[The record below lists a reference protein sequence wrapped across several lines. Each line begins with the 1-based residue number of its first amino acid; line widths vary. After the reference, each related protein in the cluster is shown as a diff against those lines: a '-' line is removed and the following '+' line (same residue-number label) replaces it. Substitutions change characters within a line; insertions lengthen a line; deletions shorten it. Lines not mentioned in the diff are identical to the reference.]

1 MKKIKTFLY
10 SIIGGGSI
18 AIGGAAFLS
27 VESKVVGALFF
38 VVGLFV
44 ICTMGFSLFTG
55 KVCYIFENDAGYA
68 LDLLLIWLG
77 NIIGAFIVGEALRA
91 TRIAVISEK
100 AAAMC
105 RMKLDDS
112 LLSIFILAI
121 FCNIL
126 IYVAVDG
133 YRNNPHEIG
142 KYIALFFGVTVF
154 IICGFEHCVANMFY
168 ISLAR
173 MWSAEALIFIL
184 VNSLGN
190 AVGGVLLPLAKML
203 ENGAVKAD

>member
-1 MKKIKTFLY
+1 MKKTKKFVY
-10 SIIGGGSI
+10 SIIGGASI

-190 AVGGVLLPLAKML
+190 AVGGVLLPLAKTL
-203 ENGAVKAD
+203 ENRAVKTN

>member
-1 MKKIKTFLY
+1 
-10 SIIGGGSI
+10 
-18 AIGGAAFLS
+18 
-27 VESKVVGALFF
+27 
-38 VVGLFV
+38 
-44 ICTMGFSLFTG
+44 
-55 KVCYIFENDAGYA
+55 
-68 LDLLLIWLG
+68 
-77 NIIGAFIVGEALRA
+77 
-91 TRIAVISEK
+91 
-100 AAAMC
+100 
-105 RMKLDDS
+105 MKLDDS

-190 AVGGVLLPLAKML
+190 AVGGVLLPLAKTL
-203 ENGAVKAD
+203 ENRAVKTN

>member
-1 MKKIKTFLY
+1 MKKIKTFAY

-55 KVCYIFENDAGYA
+55 KVCYVFENDAGYA

-91 TRIAVISEK
+91 TRIAGISEK

-112 LLSIFILAI
+112 LFSIFILAI

-203 ENGAVKAD
+203 ENGAV

>member
-10 SIIGGGSI
+10 SIIGGASI

-55 KVCYIFENDAGYA
+55 KVCYVFENDAGYA

-91 TRIAVISEK
+91 TRIAGISEK

-112 LLSIFILAI
+112 LFSIFILAI

-190 AVGGVLLPLAKML
+190 AVGGVLLPLAKTL
-203 ENGAVKAD
+203 ENRAVKTN

>member
-1 MKKIKTFLY
+1 MKKIKTFVY

-55 KVCYIFENDAGYA
+55 KVCYVFENDADYA

-91 TRIAVISEK
+91 TRIAGISEK

-112 LLSIFILAI
+112 LFSIFILAI

-190 AVGGVLLPLAKML
+190 AVGGVLLPLAKTL
-203 ENGAVKAD
+203 ENRAVKAD

>member
-1 MKKIKTFLY
+1 MKKIKAFVY

-55 KVCYIFENDAGYA
+55 KVCYVFENDAGYA

-91 TRIAVISEK
+91 TRIAGISEK

-142 KYIALFFGVTVF
+142 KYISLFFGVTVF

-203 ENGAVKAD
+203 ENGAVKTN

>member
-10 SIIGGGSI
+10 SIIGGASI

-55 KVCYIFENDAGYA
+55 KVCYVFENDAAYA

-91 TRIAVISEK
+91 TRIAGISEK

-112 LLSIFILAI
+112 LFSIFLLAI

-126 IYVAVDG
+126 ICVAVDG
-133 YRNNPHEIG
+133 YRNNPHEVG

-190 AVGGVLLPLAKML
+190 AVGGVLLPLAKTL
-203 ENGAVKAD
+203 ENRAVKAD

>member
-10 SIIGGGSI
+10 SIIGGASI

-55 KVCYIFENDAGYA
+55 KVCYVFENDAGYA

-190 AVGGVLLPLAKML
+190 AVGGVLLPLAKTL
-203 ENGAVKAD
+203 ENRAVKTN

>member
-1 MKKIKTFLY
+1 MKKTKKFVY
-10 SIIGGGSI
+10 SIIGGASI

-55 KVCYIFENDAGYA
+55 KVCYVFENDAGYA

-190 AVGGVLLPLAKML
+190 AVGGVLLPLAKTL
-203 ENGAVKAD
+203 ENRAVKTN

>member
-1 MKKIKTFLY
+1 MKKTKKFVY
-10 SIIGGGSI
+10 SIIGGASI

-55 KVCYIFENDAGYA
+55 KVCYVFENDAGYA

-142 KYIALFFGVTVF
+142 KYISLFFGVTVF

-190 AVGGVLLPLAKML
+190 AVGGVLLPLAKTL
-203 ENGAVKAD
+203 ENRAVKTN

>member
-1 MKKIKTFLY
+1 MKKTKKFVY
-10 SIIGGGSI
+10 SIIGGASI

-55 KVCYIFENDAGYA
+55 KVCYVFENDADYA

-190 AVGGVLLPLAKML
+190 AVGGVLLPLAKTL
-203 ENGAVKAD
+203 ENRAVKTN

>member
-1 MKKIKTFLY
+1 VKKTKKFVY
-10 SIIGGGSI
+10 SIIGGASI

-55 KVCYIFENDAGYA
+55 KVCYVFENDAGYA

>member
-1 MKKIKTFLY
+1 VKKTKKFVY
-10 SIIGGGSI
+10 SIIGGASI

-55 KVCYIFENDAGYA
+55 KVCYVFENDAGYA

-190 AVGGVLLPLAKML
+190 AVGGVLLPLAKTL
-203 ENGAVKAD
+203 ENRAVKTN

>member
-1 MKKIKTFLY
+1 MKKIKTFAY

-55 KVCYIFENDAGYA
+55 KVCYVFENNADYA
-68 LDLLLIWLG
+68 LNLLLIWLG

-91 TRIAVISEK
+91 TRIAGISEK

-112 LLSIFILAI
+112 LFSIFILAI

-190 AVGGVLLPLAKML
+190 AVGGALLPLAKML

>member
-10 SIIGGGSI
+10 SIIGGASI
-18 AIGGAAFLS
+18 AIGGASFLS

-38 VVGLFV
+38 VMGLFV

-55 KVCYIFENDAGYA
+55 KVCYIFENDADYA
-68 LDLLLIWLG
+68 LNLLLIWLG

-112 LLSIFILAI
+112 LFSIFILAI

-142 KYIALFFGVTVF
+142 KYISLFFGVTVF

-168 ISLAR
+168 ISLAK
-173 MWSAEALIFIL
+173 MWSAKALIFIL

>member
-10 SIIGGGSI
+10 SIIGGASI

-55 KVCYIFENDAGYA
+55 KVCYVFENDAGYA

-142 KYIALFFGVTVF
+142 KYISLFFGVTVF

-190 AVGGVLLPLAKML
+190 AVGGVLLPLAKTL
-203 ENGAVKAD
+203 ENRAVKTN

>member
-1 MKKIKTFLY
+1 MKKIKTFVY

-55 KVCYIFENDAGYA
+55 KVCYVFENDAGYA

-190 AVGGVLLPLAKML
+190 AVGGVLLPLAKTL
-203 ENGAVKAD
+203 ENRAVKTN

>member
-10 SIIGGGSI
+10 SIIGGTSI

-55 KVCYIFENDAGYA
+55 KVCYVFENNADYA
-68 LDLLLIWLG
+68 LNLLLIWLG

-112 LLSIFILAI
+112 LFSIFILAI

-142 KYIALFFGVTVF
+142 KYISLFFGVTVF

-173 MWSAEALIFIL
+173 MWSAKALIFIL

-203 ENGAVKAD
+203 ENRAVKAD

>member
-1 MKKIKTFLY
+1 MKKIKTFVY

-55 KVCYIFENDAGYA
+55 KVCYVFENDADYA

-91 TRIAVISEK
+91 TRIAGISESGRHVPNE
-100 AAAMC
+100 A
-105 RMKLDDS
+105 RRQFVQYLYTRDFLQHTD
-112 LLSIFILAI
+112 
-121 FCNIL
+121 
-126 IYVAVDG
+126 
-133 YRNNPHEIG
+133 
-142 KYIALFFGVTVF
+142 
-154 IICGFEHCVANMFY
+154 
-168 ISLAR
+168 ISY
-173 MWSAEALIFIL
+173 S
-184 VNSLGN
+184 
-190 AVGGVLLPLAKML
+190 
-203 ENGAVKAD
+203 

>member
-1 MKKIKTFLY
+1 MKKIKTFAY

-55 KVCYIFENDAGYA
+55 KVCYVFENDAGYA

-91 TRIAVISEK
+91 TRIAGISEK

-112 LLSIFILAI
+112 LFSIFILAI

-190 AVGGVLLPLAKML
+190 AVGGALLPLAKML